1 MKTRVA
7 MMFGGKTVEHEV
19 SVISGIQALKAMDT
33 DKYEVIP
40 VYMTKE
46 NKKTVADFHEQ
57 NMEKLKAFRPID
69 DEFMRIILRNN
80 KPLAEFIL
88 QVITDKKDLKIT
100 EEVTQYDLKRL
111 VGARAI
117 CLDAYCTD
125 DAGKKYDIEIQRA
138 DAGANPHRARYHSSA
153 MDVENL
159 SSGQDFT
166 ELPDTYTIFI
176 TEKDFYGTGLPVY
189 LIDRVNKGTGQ
200 DFGDGEHIIYVNGEY
215 EGDSEIGDLM
225 HDFRCSDGNDMW
237 CPLLAE
243 ATNYYKKDSKGVMEV
258 SKIMDEFKEEVLY
271 DDRVDTAKR
280 IIEFGNISLE
290 QISQVTK
297 LPLEVIQ
304 KLANPEVN
312 NG

>member
-1 MKTRVA
+1 
-7 MMFGGKTVEHEV
+7 
-19 SVISGIQALKAMDT
+19 
-33 DKYEVIP
+33 
-40 VYMTKE
+40 MTKE
-46 NKKTVADFHEQ
+46 NVMTVADFHEQ

-69 DEFMRIILRNN
+69 DEFMRILLRNN

-138 DAGANPHRARYHSSA
+138 DTGANPHRARYHSSA

-189 LIDRVNKGTGQ
+189 LIDRINKGTGQ

-237 CPLLAE
+237 CSLLAE
-243 ATNYYKKDSKGVMEV
+243 ATNYYKKDPKGVMEV